1 MTLLALGARQFA
13 TPAVMGILNVT
24 PDSFADGGRYRSLRA
39 AYQHAMAMRDAGASI
54 IDVGGESTR
63 PGASPVSTAEE
74 LDRVIPVIAD
84 IVQLGVPVCVDTSKP
99 EVMRE
104 AVRAGAVMINDVR
117 ALQRDGALETAAQL
131 GVPVVL
137 MHMQGNPRTMQ
148 VRPHYDDVL
157 AEVIDFLRSRID
169 AAEAAG
175 VADLVVDP
183 GFGFGK
189 TPAHNLMLVNR
200 LDEFRRLGRP
210 ILMGLSRKG
219 TLGLV
224 APDGERIIASVV
236 GATLAVA
243 NGASIVRVHD
253 VAATVEGL
261 AMYQAVN
268 EEAVP
273 ACVAQRLNP

>member
-1 MTLLALGARQFA
+1 
-13 TPAVMGILNVT
+13 MGILNVT

-39 AYQHAMAMRDAGASI
+39 AYQHAMAMRDDGASI

>member
-1 MTLLALGARQFA
+1 VTLLALGARQFA

-200 LDEFRRLGRP
+200 LGEFRRLGRP

>member
-1 MTLLALGARQFA
+1 
-13 TPAVMGILNVT
+13 
-24 PDSFADGGRYRSLRA
+24 
-39 AYQHAMAMRDAGASI
+39 MRDAGASI

-200 LDEFRRLGRP
+200 LGEFRRLGRP

>member
-200 LDEFRRLGRP
+200 LGEFRRLGRP

>member
-39 AYQHAMAMRDAGASI
+39 AYQHAMAMRDDGASI